1 MKMKKIFP
9 ESLGQKRDFALYTAK
24 YGIFLKIFY
33 SLAYRE
39 RRREG

>member
-24 YGIFLKIFY
+24 Y
-33 SLAYRE
+33 SLHIQ
-39 RRREG
+39 GGTKVGLQLSM